1 MSEENGVEENR
12 VAIVTGGSRGLG
24 RNMVQNIAG
33 RGTDVIFTY
42 QSNSDAADELTD
54 ELEGMGR
61 RAAALQL
68 DVGDAGTFD
77 AFAEQVRDVLG
88 DWGTERFQFLVNNAG
103 IGVYASITDTTEEQ
117 FDRLMNIHI
126 KGAFFLTQKLLPMIA
141 DGGRIVNVST
151 GLARF
156 AQPGFAAYASAKG
169 AVEVMTRYMALELGS
184 RGIAVNTIAPGAIE
198 TDFGGGVV
206 RDNANMNEMVASNT
220 HWDAPGCPKT
230 SAGWWRLSSRPR
242 WAGSTRSASRRLA
255 DSACR
260 PAQRFGQ
267 AGPMSDGG
275 RSDVP
280 LPARSAAPE
289 LSAKPPSGRNSL
301 IRRRRTS

>member
-1 MSEENGVEENR
+1 MDVQDAPSQGGVAEGR

-24 RNMVQNIAG
+24 RNMVQSIAG

-42 QSNSDAADELTD
+42 RSNEAEAGALQA

-77 AFAEQVRDVLG
+77 AFVEQVRGVLRN
-88 DWGTERFQFLVNNAG
+88 WGTDRFQYFVNNAG
-103 IGVYASITDTTEEQ
+103 IGVYASIADTTEAQ
-117 FDRLMNIHI
+117 FDRLMNIHV
-126 KGAFFLTQKLLPMIA
+126 KGPFFLTQKMLPLMA

-169 AVEVMTRYMALELGS
+169 AVEVMTRYLALELGP
-184 RGIAVNTIAPGAIE
+184 RRIAVNVIAPGAIE

-206 RDNANMNEMVASNT
+206 RDNPEMNEMVASST
-220 HWDAPGCPKT
+220 ALGRTGLPDDVGGVVASLLSPEM
-230 SAGWWRLSSRPR
+230 GWVN
-242 WAGSTRSASRRLA
+242 
-255 DSACR
+255 
-260 PAQRFGQ
+260 AQRVEASGGQ
-267 AGPMSDGG
+267 N
-275 RSDVP
+275 
-280 LPARSAAPE
+280 L
-289 LSAKPPSGRNSL
+289 
-301 IRRRRTS
+301 